1 MQIATPD
8 APTTDEE
15 EEPCITLTLVPP
27 TEPGAVGGSTASA
40 AATTSTAGERAT
52 RDLSDEPEE
61 TPTQM
66 LYNAV
71 SACSNLHP
79 DPVQPG
85 DEDDQDEEG
94 KFMFSEAYGTV
105 LGEAGG
111 EMPPAMPGSSGWI
124 TVENMHEFFDEEGNP
139 LGPGAGTVRA
149 RDEENGDEAD
159 GEADETKWRRTD

>member
-1 MQIATPD
+1 MQITTPGAQAED
-8 APTTDEE
+8 DED
-15 EEPCITLTLVPP
+15 EPCITLTLVPP
-27 TEPGAVGGSTASA
+27 TEPGAVGGNTANA
-40 AATTSTAGERAT
+40 AATISTAAERAT
-52 RDLSDEPEE
+52 QDLSDGPEE

-85 DEDDQDEEG
+85 DDDDYDEG
-94 KFMFSEAYGTV
+94 KLMFPEQYGTV

-111 EMPPAMPGSSGWI
+111 EMPPPMPGSSGWI
-124 TVENMHEFFDEEGNP
+124 TAENVHEYFDEEGNP

-149 RDEENGDEAD
+149 REEEDGDAGD
-159 GEADETKWRRTD
+159 GESDETKWRRTD